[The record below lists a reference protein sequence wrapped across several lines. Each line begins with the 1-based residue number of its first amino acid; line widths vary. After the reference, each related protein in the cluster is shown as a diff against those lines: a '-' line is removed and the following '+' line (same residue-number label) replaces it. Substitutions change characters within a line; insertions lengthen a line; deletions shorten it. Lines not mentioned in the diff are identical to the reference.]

1 MMKVN
6 FELIDEDG
14 QNLEIFGFLSS
25 ACDAMV
31 ECEAM
36 VWLIWEISLQW
47 LLISSRFPS
56 NDQIFLTEWY
66 NPHDLHQGP
75 QWCRLAAFHCR

>member
-1 MMKVN
+1 MYHFLMMEVN

-31 ECEAM
+31 VCEVM
-36 VWLIWEISLQW
+36 EWLIWRISLQW
-47 LLISSRFPS
+47 FPISS
-56 NDQIFLTEWY
+56 
-66 NPHDLHQGP
+66 
-75 QWCRLAAFHCR
+75 

>member
-1 MMKVN
+1 MMEVN
-6 FELIDEDG
+6 FELIDEGG

-31 ECEAM
+31 ECEGM
-36 VWLIWEISLQW
+36 EWLIWEISLHW

-56 NDQIFLTEWY
+56 NDQIFLIEWY
-66 NPHDLHQGP
+66 NRHDLLQGP
-75 QWCRLAAFHCR
+75 Q

>member
-1 MMKVN
+1 MYHLMMMKVN

-31 ECEAM
+31 EYEGM
-36 VWLIWEISLQW
+36 EWLIWEISLQW

-56 NDQIFLTEWY
+56 NDQIFLIEWY
-66 NPHDLHQGP
+66 NRCDLLQGP
-75 QWCRLAAFHCR
+75 Q

>member
-1 MMKVN
+1 MMEVN
-6 FELIDEDG
+6 FELIDEGG

-31 ECEAM
+31 ECEGM
-36 VWLIWEISLQW
+36 EWLIWEISLHW

-56 NDQIFLTEWY
+56 NDQIFLIEWS
-66 NPHDLHQGP
+66 NPHDLLQGP
-75 QWCRLAAFHCR
+75 QWHRLPAFCR

>member
-6 FELIDEDG
+6 FEVINEGG

-31 ECEAM
+31 EYELL
-36 VWLIWEISLQW
+36 VLLIWRISFQW

-56 NDQIFLTEWY
+56 NDQIFLIELY
-66 NPHDLHQGP
+66 NLHDLPQGP
-75 QWCRLAAFHCR
+75 QWHRLAAFC

>member
-6 FELIDEDG
+6 FELINEGG

-31 ECEAM
+31 EYEGM
-36 VWLIWEISLQW
+36 MWLIWRISLQW

>member
-1 MMKVN
+1 MVMKVN
-6 FELIDEDG
+6 FEVIDEDG

-31 ECEAM
+31 ECEVLM
-36 VWLIWEISLQW
+36 LLKSRISLHW

-56 NDQIFLTEWY
+56 NDQIFLTELY
-66 NPHDLHQGP
+66 NRHDLIQGP
-75 QWCRLAAFHCR
+75 QWCRLAAFCR

>member
-1 MMKVN
+1 MVMEVN
-6 FELIDEDG
+6 FEVINEDG

-31 ECEAM
+31 ECEGM
-36 VWLIWEISLQW
+36 VWLESRFSLQW

-56 NDQIFLTEWY
+56 NDQIFLIEWS
-66 NPHDLHQGP
+66 NRHDLPQGP
-75 QWCRLAAFHCR
+75 

>member
-1 MMKVN
+1 MYYFLMMKVN

-31 ECEAM
+31 ECEVM

-47 LLISSRFPS
+47 LLISS
-56 NDQIFLTEWY
+56 
-66 NPHDLHQGP
+66 
-75 QWCRLAAFHCR
+75 

>member
-6 FELIDEDG
+6 FELINEGG

-25 ACDAMV
+25 ACDARV
-31 ECEAM
+31 ECEVLM
-36 VWLIWEISLQW
+36 LLKSRISLHW

-56 NDQIFLTEWY
+56 NDQIFLTEWS
-66 NPHDLHQGP
+66 NRHDLLQGP
-75 QWCRLAAFHCR
+75 Q

>member
-1 MMKVN
+1 MYYFLMMEVN
-6 FELIDEDG
+6 FEVIDEDG

-31 ECEAM
+31 ECEVM
-36 VWLIWEISLQW
+36 VWLIWEISLHW

-56 NDQIFLTEWY
+56 NDQIFLIEWS
-66 NPHDLHQGP
+66 NPHDLPQGP
-75 QWCRLAAFHCR
+75 Q